1 MGNLIRKR
9 RVRCRGGQRGQAL
22 VEFAIIIPVLLAVLL
37 GIVEFARAWQI
48 HQVVTNAAREG
59 VRVSVGPG
67 NTDFLV
73 DAAIETYLLSAN
85 VDTAY
90 ASWTKTLDRNK
101 EKGDPDTVTVSYVYQ
116 YSLFGPAI
124 SLLSGG
130 STPGSV
136 TLSSTSI
143 MRHEY

>member
-67 NTDFLV
+67 NTEFRV
-73 DAAIETYLLSAN
+73 DAAI
-85 VDTAY
+85 
-90 ASWTKTLDRNK
+90 
-101 EKGDPDTVTVSYVYQ
+101 
-116 YSLFGPAI
+116 
-124 SLLSGG
+124 
-130 STPGSV
+130 
-136 TLSSTSI
+136 
-143 MRHEY
+143 